1 MSDDV
6 ARRVATLEAQRVAD
20 LETVKALRSDMHEV
34 AKDVRAIKD
43 TVVRSRGFIAG
54 ASFVVVTFWT
64 SIIAVVAALWDK
76 WIN

>member
-1 MSDDV
+1 MIDDV

-64 SIIAVVAALWDK
+64 AIIALVAALWDK